1 LYVLLATISHAW
13 VHVRYHHNRMKMR
26 QENRERWLQIYLAK
40 VKEKGRDYV
49 NNLDPEMLNYE
60 IDLELARQIWP
71 TKKEE

>member
-1 LYVLLATISHAW
+1 
-13 VHVRYHHNRMKMR
+13 MKMR